1 LLDDNFVDPQCE
13 LSNMADD
20 SRTNAIDPHLIARIV
35 TAYARHHNVG
45 TDQVPAV
52 IATVHQA
59 LAGLGG
65 ASPAIAERVP
75 AVPIRRSVRNDHL
88 VCLECGLRVQ
98 ALRRHLRTR
107 HNLDPD
113 AYRARWKLRSDYPV
127 VPPALSQ
134 QRSSLAKQI
143 GLGRR
148 AAANSPAPKNAAA
161 VEPIITA
168 APSRP
173 KRRARPRRSRPTA

>member
-1 LLDDNFVDPQCE
+1 
-13 LSNMADD
+13 MADD
-20 SRTNAIDPHLIARIV
+20 STTNAIDPHLVARLV
-35 TAYARHHNVG
+35 TAYVRHHNVG
-45 TDQVPAV
+45 ADQVAAV
-52 IATVHQA
+52 IAAVHRG
-59 LAGLGG
+59 LAGHGG
-65 ASPAIAERVP
+65 TSPAVAERVP
-75 AVPIRRSVRNDHL
+75 AVPIRRSVRNDYL

-107 HNLDPD
+107 HSLDPD